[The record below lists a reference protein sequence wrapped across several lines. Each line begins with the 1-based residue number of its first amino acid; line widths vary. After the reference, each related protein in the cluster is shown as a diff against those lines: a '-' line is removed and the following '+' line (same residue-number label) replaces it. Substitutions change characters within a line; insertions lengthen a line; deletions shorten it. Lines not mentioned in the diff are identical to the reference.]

1 MLSRCKKGMF
11 IVSSATFLKGIGE
24 NTLVG
29 KFFKEMEPVKWLNS
43 VDIDNGNFDLV

>member
-1 MLSRCKKGMF
+1 MLSRCKRGMF

-29 KFFKEMEPVKWLNS
+29 NFFKEMEPAKWLNS
-43 VDIDNGNFDLV
+43 KDIENGNFDLI